1 MGFFAKVLTKLRTQK
16 FISSETRQINQFQA
30 INLNIN
36 TEQTS
41 FAYNVFIFEESR
53 IQIVNETSKGYQ
65 CKADTNLH
73 LVHI

>member
-1 MGFFAKVLTKLRTQK
+1 MGVFTKVLTKLRTLK

-41 FAYNVFIFEESR
+41 LAYNVFIFEESR
-53 IQIVNETSKGYQ
+53 IHTDSEQDK
-65 CKADTNLH
+65 
-73 LVHI
+73 